1 MSEEEAQALLAERFH
16 VPRETLARLAAFV
29 DLLRSDNERQN
40 LIARGTFDNIW
51 SRHILDSA
59 QLVRFVPDDAE
70 TWLDLGTGAGFP
82 GLVVAAIHPAR
93 LTMVESRRLRV
104 EFLLRAAEVLALPPE
119 TRILCTPVERME
131 QASFDV
137 ISARAFA
144 PLDRLLDL
152 AQRFAAPETR
162 WVLPKGRNAQS
173 ELDAVR
179 KSWQGMFHVE
189 PSLTDPEAG
198 IIVAEQVSRKGRGGT
213 NR

>member
-1 MSEEEAQALLAERFH
+1 MSEDARRILAEQFG
-16 VPRETLARLAAFV
+16 VSRETLDRLSVFV
-29 DLLRSDNERQN
+29 DLLARENQHQN
-40 LIARGTFDNIW
+40 LIARGTFGNIW

-59 QLVRFVPDDAE
+59 QLLRFVPAAAR

-82 GLVVAAIHPAR
+82 GLVVAALHPVQV
-93 LTMVESRRLRV
+93 TMVESRRLRV
-104 EFLLRAAEVLALPPE
+104 DFLRRAAETLALPSS
-119 TRILCTPVERME
+119 TQILCSRVERLE
-131 QASFDV
+131 LPTQDV

-152 AQRFAAPETR
+152 GQRFAAPQTR

-179 KSWQGMFHVE
+179 SSWQGKFHVE

-198 IIVAEQVSRKGRGGT
+198 IIIAEQVRRRGRG
-213 NR
+213 